1 MPDEKQFSFNATG
14 NIPGTWIF
22 VGYLMKVT
30 AQLMIMIS
38 FPDCTVS
45 PRPLRAVVGG
55 GEDLGVDDGQEEHGE
70 GVDDGDADQADRGTH
85 NIGGLVTMGEVR
97 LQGLQNRNK

>member
-1 MPDEKQFSFNATG
+1 
-14 NIPGTWIF
+14 
-22 VGYLMKVT
+22 MKVA

-38 FPDCTVS
+38 IPDCTVS

-70 GVDDGDADQADRGTH
+70 GVDDGDADQADRDTH

-97 LQGLQNRNK
+97 LKGLENRNE

>member
-1 MPDEKQFSFNATG
+1 MSFEFNSEKRLNKTSGKMPDEKQFSFNATG
-14 NIPGTWIF
+14 NILRSWIF

-55 GEDLGVDDGQEEHGE
+55 SEDLGVDDGQ
-70 GVDDGDADQADRGTH
+70 
-85 NIGGLVTMGEVR
+85 
-97 LQGLQNRNK
+97 

>member
-1 MPDEKQFSFNATG
+1 
-14 NIPGTWIF
+14 
-22 VGYLMKVT
+22 MKVT

-70 GVDDGDADQADRGTH
+70 GVDDGHADQADRHTR
-85 NIGGLVTMGEVR
+85 NIGGLVTMGEGR
-97 LQGLQNRNK
+97 LQGLQNRHEEAETPGGSWKYFSY